1 MITVSSA
8 SLRHLRIRAAAFA
21 ALAGCGALIASGAA
35 EAALGGPYASIG
47 ADQAHLRASIKM
59 TDHSA
64 YEVHELTLPSGTT
77 VREYV
82 AASGI
87 VFAIAWT
94 GPSLPD
100 LQQTLGTYFA
110 DYTNAARS
118 RLGGRNHLSLE
129 RSDLSIEAG
138 GHMRAFFGRAVLVQ
152 AVPAGVSSNELR

>member
-1 MITVSSA
+1 MTAVASA
-8 SLRHLRIRAAAFA
+8 KLRLSRFRAAAFA
-21 ALAGCGALIASGAA
+21 ALAGCGALGACGTA
-35 EAALGGPYASIG
+35 QAALGGPYTSI
-47 ADQAHLRASIKM
+47 ATDQAQLRASIKM
-59 TDHSA
+59 TAHSA

-87 VFAIAWT
+87 VFAVAWT

-100 LQQTLGTYFA
+100 LQQTLGMYFA
-110 DYTNAARS
+110 DYTSAAQS
-118 RLGGRNHLSLE
+118 RRGGRNHLSLK
-129 RSDLSIEAG
+129 RSDLRIEAG